1 MLDDSSVGKGN
12 RAVKLVSWF
21 GNDCLECLI
30 KLAQGTK
37 FGNGL
42 PKWLACVKVIV
53 QNINSIIW
61 QIQKILWAN
70 QCASQLKTG
79 DGKKNTP
86 NPIRTLLQL
95 YSRETNNYKMSIGSR
110 NIWKTLGQSHFTK
123 NVSLI
128 RMFLREVNLKIRP
141 FAKNL

>member
-1 MLDDSSVGKGN
+1 MLDDSAVVGKGN
-12 RAVKLVSWF
+12 RAVKLISWF

-37 FGNGL
+37 FGNGF
-42 PKWLACVKVIV
+42 PKWLACVEVIV

-70 QCASQLKTG
+70 QYASQLKTG
-79 DGKKNTP
+79 DGKKTYPKPYQEHCFNF
-86 NPIRTLLQL
+86 
-95 YSRETNNYKMSIGSR
+95 RETNNYKMITGSR